1 MLGSSTCPAN
11 TDASGPAIPSDTFI
25 APCPL
30 WCFASEVVCIPQP
43 GAVSH
48 TYCPPPDLCVLGSVM
63 SLLTWS
69 GFAVPVAHCVLKQG
83 GNVPVCVCVCVCA
96 FNKKALSV

>member
-1 MLGSSTCPAN
+1 MS
-11 TDASGPAIPSDTFI
+11 SGPAIPSDMLK
-25 APCPL
+25 APCSL

-48 TYCPPPDLCVLGSVM
+48 TYCPPADLCVLDSVM

-69 GFAVPVAHCVLKQG
+69 GFAVPVAHCVFKQG
-83 GNVPVCVCVCVCA
+83 GGVPVYVYGCVGVCA
-96 FNKKALSV
+96 FNKKALGL